1 MRPPA
6 VIQGGAPMKKIM
18 IAVVSLLLLSA
29 PAYAATILV
38 FGQAGGTNF
47 VTGNET
53 GGVTTIN
60 AVAPST
66 ITTLNEAAAGLA
78 ATFNLSAISS
88 GAATNVVGDLWQQPY
103 DGSFSILGAGGFNY
117 LSGVFSG
124 VTLGLEDGHTLI
136 FGAAQPPGS
145 LTFTSSVPGMPLG
158 FPTGMALSF
167 TNVLPVVSISNGSFG
182 DFTSN
187 VSGTFSANQQLAPIP
202 EPATMVLLGTGL
214 LAAVR
219 MRKRK

>member
-1 MRPPA
+1 
-6 VIQGGAPMKKIM
+6 VKKIL
-18 IAVVSLLLLSA
+18 IAAVCVLLSA

-53 GGVTTIN
+53 GGITHIT

-66 ITTLNEAAAGLA
+66 ITTLNETAAALG
-78 ATFNLSAISS
+78 ATFNFDATSS
-88 GAATNVVGDLWQQPY
+88 GVATNVVGDLWQQPY
-103 DGSFSILGAGGFNY
+103 DGTFSVIGAGGFNY
-117 LSGVFSG
+117 LSGIFSG

-145 LTFTSSVPGMPLG
+145 LTFTSSVPGMPLD

-167 TNVLPVVSISNGSFG
+167 TNALPVVSINNGSFG

-187 VSGTFSANQQLAPIP
+187 VSGTFSANPTAVP
-202 EPATMVLLGTGL
+202 EPATMVLMGTGL
-214 LAAVR
+214 LAAFR
-219 MRKRK
+219 ARRKK

>member
-1 MRPPA
+1 MTRTRT
-6 VIQGGAPMKKIM
+6 
-18 IAVVSLLLLSA
+18 SLFLACFLSLSA
-29 PAYAATILV
+29 AAQAATIVV
-38 FGQAGGTNF
+38 FGQSGGTNF
-47 VTGNET
+47 VSGNET
-53 GGVTTIN
+53 GGVTSIS

-66 ITTLNEAAAGLA
+66 LTTLNQSGVGLP
-78 ATFNLSAISS
+78 ATFTLTAMST

-103 DGSFSILGAGGFNY
+103 DGSFTILGPGGFNY

-167 TNVLPVVSISNGSFG
+167 TNALPAVNIANGSFG

-187 VSGTFSANQQLAPIP
+187 VSGTFSAEVTPVP
-202 EPATMVLLGTGL
+202 EPATLLLFGTGL
-214 LAAVR
+214 LAVARRVR
-219 MRKRK
+219 RRT